1 MLTSIHLSYILR
13 DLQFDERFSAARQLG
28 FNAVEYPFPYE
39 VEPDRYAALLRGN
52 GLRQIS
58 IGAPACDYK
67 AGEPGF
73 SLTPSLKSEFN
84 RSIDTVI
91 GYAKTIGCTN
101 VHVFAGPRAHDVSRE
116 LAFETYCNRI
126 AEAHDKL
133 QAEGLDV
140 VIEAV
145 NSKDFKGYFI
155 DHLGILLRALELID
169 RPNAKIIMDVYHAHV
184 NGEDPI
190 DFIENH
196 SDRIAHIQLADYPGR
211 HEPGTGKIDF
221 KKIFE
226 TLRNVQYA
234 GSIGL
239 EYVPT
244 RPVFEAVPLAKELG
258 VIASAN

>member
-1 MLTSIHLSYILR
+1 MLTSIHLSYILG
-13 DLQFDERFSAARQLG
+13 DLQFDERFPAARRLR

-39 VEPDRYAALLRGN
+39 VDPDRYAALLTDN
-52 GLRQIS
+52 GLHQIS
-58 IGAPACDYK
+58 IGAPACNYK

-73 SLTPSLKSEFN
+73 SLTPSLKSEFD

-116 LAFETYCNRI
+116 LAFETYCNRV

-133 QAEGLDV
+133 QAEGLNV

-145 NSKDFKGYFI
+145 NSQDFKGYFI
-155 DHLGILLRALELID
+155 DHLGILLRALEVID
-169 RPNAKIIMDVYHAHV
+169 RPNVKIIMDVYHACV
-184 NGEDPI
+184 NSEDPV
-190 DFIENH
+190 DFIEKY
-196 SDRIAHIQLADYPGR
+196 SSRIAHIQLADYPGR
-211 HEPGTGKIDF
+211 HEPGTGNVDF
-221 KKIFE
+221 VQILE
-226 TLRNVQYA
+226 TLRKVQYA

-244 RPVFEAVPLAKELG
+244 RSVFEGVPLAGELG
-258 VIASAN
+258 LVASAS

>member
-1 MLTSIHLSYILR
+1 MLTSIHLSYILGNLR
-13 DLQFDERFSAARQLG
+13 FKERFSAARQLG

-39 VEPDRYAALLRGN
+39 VDADRYAALLSEN

-73 SLTPSLKSEFN
+73 SLTPSLKSKFD

-91 GYAKTIGCTN
+91 GYAKTIGCRN
-101 VHVFAGPRAHDVSRE
+101 VHVFAGPRAHDVSWE
-116 LAFETYCNRI
+116 LAFDTYCNRV
-126 AEAHDKL
+126 AEAYDKL
-133 QAEGLDV
+133 QAEGLNV

-145 NSKDFKGYFI
+145 NSRDFKGYFI
-155 DHLGILLRALELID
+155 DHLSLLLRALELVD

-184 NGEDPI
+184 NGEDTI
-190 DFIENH
+190 DFIENN
-196 SDRIAHIQLADYPGR
+196 SGQIAHIQLADYPGR

-221 KKIFE
+221 NKIFE
-226 TLRNVQYA
+226 TLRKVQYS

-258 VIASAN
+258 LIGSSS

>member
-1 MLTSIHLSYILR
+1 MLTSIHLSYILG
-13 DLQFDERFSAARQLG
+13 DLQFNERFPAARRLG

-39 VEPDRYAALLRGN
+39 VEPDRYAALLGDN

-58 IGAPACDYK
+58 IGAPACNYK

-73 SLTPSLKSEFN
+73 SLTPSLKSEFD

-101 VHVFAGPRAHDVSRE
+101 VHVFAGPRADDVSKE
-116 LAFETYCNRI
+116 LAFETYCNRV
-126 AEAHDKL
+126 AEAHDRL
-133 QAEGLDV
+133 QAEGLNV

-190 DFIENH
+190 DFIENY

-211 HEPGTGKIDF
+211 HEPGTGNIDF

-226 TLRNVQYA
+226 TLRKVQYS

-258 VIASAN
+258 LIAPAG